1 MRPQQEMISLV
12 ERSCSV
18 TVEAP
23 RSLMRMFSELE
34 DPRMDRTKRHS
45 LTDILTIAICAVIC
59 GAEGWTQVEEFG
71 QAKLKWFRT
80 FLRLPHGIPSH
91 DTFGRVF
98 AKLAPDAFEAC
109 FMKWI
114 ETLAHKSRGRLIAVD
129 GKTIRRSLDQAGNKA
144 AIHMVSAW
152 CQANHLTLGQVATE
166 TKSNEITAIPKLL
179 ELLDLHGS
187 VVSTDA
193 MGCQKRIAKQIIK
206 QKADY
211 LLQLKANHGT
221 LYEDVKLLFDQGLRD
236 DCQGIAYA
244 TAQTTD
250 KGHGR
255 IEKRRIWATWETDW
269 FAERSR
275 WKGLGCFI
283 CVESER
289 LVDGAR
295 SQERRYFISSL
306 DGRDPKRLLE
316 LTRGHWSIENQLH
329 WCLDVQFRE
338 DDCRIRQGHGAENF
352 SRLNRIALNLLKRQT
367 KHKAGIKT
375 KRLRAGWDH
384 DYLLRV
390 LTQRI

>member
-1 MRPQQEMISLV
+1 
-12 ERSCSV
+12 
-18 TVEAP
+18 
-23 RSLMRMFSELE
+23 
-34 DPRMDRTKRHS
+34 MDRTKRHS

-71 QAKLKWFRT
+71 RAKLKWFRT
-80 FLRLPHGIPSH
+80 FLRLPNGIPSH

-98 AKLAPDAFEAC
+98 AKLAPEAFEAC
-109 FMKWI
+109 FVKWI
-114 ETLAHKSRGRLIAVD
+114 ETLAHKSQGRLIAVD

-166 TKSNEITAIPKLL
+166 AKSNEITAIPKLL
-179 ELLDLHGS
+179 KLLDLHGA

-193 MGCQKRIAKQIIK
+193 MGCQKRIANQIIE

-211 LLQLKANHGT
+211 LLQLKANHGS

-244 TAQTTD
+244 TAQSVG

-255 IEKRRIWATWETDW
+255 IEKRQIWTTWQTDW
-269 FAERSR
+269 FAQHSQ
-275 WKGLGCFI
+275 WKGLGCFV

-289 LVDGAR
+289 LVQGTC
-295 SQERRYFISSL
+295 SKERRYFISSL
-306 DGRDPKRLLE
+306 DGREPSRLLE
-316 LTRGHWSIENQLH
+316 LTRGHWTVENQLH

-338 DDCRIRQGHGAENF
+338 DDCRIRQGHAAENF

-384 DYLLRV
+384 DYLLKV
-390 LTQRI
+390 LTQEI